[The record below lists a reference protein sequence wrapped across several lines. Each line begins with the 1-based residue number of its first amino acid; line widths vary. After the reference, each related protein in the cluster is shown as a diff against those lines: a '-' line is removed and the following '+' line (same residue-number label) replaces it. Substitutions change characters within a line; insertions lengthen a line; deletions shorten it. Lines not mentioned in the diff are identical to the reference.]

1 MRGLGK
7 YTIPII
13 GVLSSGKSTFI
24 NGLFLNN
31 SILEVGMGHTTKFIC
46 IIRHQHELESGK
58 YRFTKVKINSDSLIK
73 DGDTIEDEIAIK
85 NKIIEINKKEV
96 VSEEILNNFYLLE
109 LNIHLIDDTKLN
121 DELLKDID
129 FLDIPGLDFFE
140 AKKNSQN
147 EIESKKITNIFKN
160 FKEKLKYFIIIF
172 DCLCLHHDTAF
183 SILEKIKNEFNI
195 ELKNNLI
202 VINKINLMPEK
213 TAEEIKEYFIQEL
226 LKKPDIINHN
236 KNTILLLNAEKIILQ
251 QQYKKRFDLFIKYL
265 YYLFCEFT
273 LEKRTTEENIK
284 NSFLDYII
292 DFIDKKKEELN
303 IGDIDANNI
312 TNYEE
317 VIKPAFEQIYTNAYH
332 SEQIKYIQEETKED
346 FFNDL
351 NKDLFLELYYLYLN
365 NFIKYDL
372 NEYNEAKKE
381 ITNYLKMIC
390 NNKEDIKIKVD
401 DNIKEKKNKNLSF
414 IKKLDEFMK
423 SNILTQYES
432 GNNVNDNLN
441 REFNKILKEMNQR
454 KNLIVNAF
462 LNHQFRISVVGL
474 SSVGKSYFIN
484 CLIGKEILETGSGE
498 TTQFGLIIENHDSD
512 EVSLW
517 RAKYKYICDENGKE
531 YLIFEK
537 DKDSFVNGFDNVK
550 NHLLLLN
557 KNKIHQEKDNIEDKI
572 DLFRFWILKIRIS
585 MCRFK
590 NFNVQIL
597 DIPGLGTSIKY
608 VETEIFKNLIS
619 TSNII
624 FHILDY
630 NRLGEADK
638 EISNNINKYINDY
651 RLDPYFAS
659 KNTLYLL
666 NKLNPLINEEIN
678 YEDKISEIFEYKKEL
693 IDFIEINNNFFDDVI
708 KVTNFTFSSY
718 LKTNYDNYQR
728 RYKKRYQDF
737 VKFFNA
743 FNKNKILNIDN
754 SKQIIKDKAIEEF
767 QLFLSKEDKEEH
779 EKIIFEHIN
788 NDENFKNNLLYFYTI
803 EKINLDKNGT
813 LEKIDKLNNI
823 IIEKFG
829 YTRDYFKKI
838 IKDFILNINKLLQ
851 NILDS
856 RSIPKDDLEG
866 IKNQFKDE
874 IESKYD
880 ELITMY
886 SNNFESLKN
895 NSKSKLESLRERGYK
910 KYLGI
915 LGIDKTKI
923 RADIQN
929 FIQETADAYNR
940 VNKEYFTLLI
950 QNQLNESLK
959 QIILNY
965 EEKRNSNKKGKKMEF
980 SEFKKFINENI
991 HIIENDNIELVPVE
1005 PEECDCCYYTEEKKN
1020 AYLNDKFQSEE
1031 EKLQRY
1037 FNILKDKSINQRDT
1051 NIADYL
1057 MKLDSSFGDYNQEEK
1072 RNISLIKDDLNKIIN
1087 ELFNGISD
1095 YHSYV
1100 EQSFEK
1106 SERIFQKE
1114 IKRFINVPPPHME
1127 KNEEI
1132 KEIKKNEI
1140 KENKEIEKNDEMKIP
1155 LADGFGFKKMDISIY
1170 PGKNIYL
1177 TGISIKI
1184 YKEIFPELSTP
1195 FITIDFPPKNINLID
1210 KVTSCLIDFEKFM
1223 GDKIFVIANEKS
1235 IERIRIK
1242 INFIKNFKYFNWIQM
1257 FSDVLNKFS
1266 LFKFEFLTSIL
1277 INQPLD
1283 SKAFTDLLKSFLLI
1297 QIQGDIPIRTIFEF
1311 LRAEKILTQIE
1322 EKLIPDNYRIL
1333 FKALT
1338 SITFTLNT
1346 SIDKIPYEFVK
1357 FGDEIKTSFEELI
1370 AEYLGI
1376 PKTLIIECED
1386 VEINFRLLRNNLK
1399 ILLHLPAQDRNKAM
1413 NLNDIGCHKMKDY
1426 DSEEEYEEDENL
1438 LAPDDDEERDI

>member
-1 MRGLGK
+1 
-7 YTIPII
+7 
-13 GVLSSGKSTFI
+13 
-24 NGLFLNN
+24 
-31 SILEVGMGHTTKFIC
+31 
-46 IIRHQHELESGK
+46 
-58 YRFTKVKINSDSLIK
+58 
-73 DGDTIEDEIAIK
+73 
-85 NKIIEINKKEV
+85 
-96 VSEEILNNFYLLE
+96 
-109 LNIHLIDDTKLN
+109 
-121 DELLKDID
+121 
-129 FLDIPGLDFFE
+129 
-140 AKKNSQN
+140 
-147 EIESKKITNIFKN
+147 
-160 FKEKLKYFIIIF
+160 
-172 DCLCLHHDTAF
+172 
-183 SILEKIKNEFNI
+183 
-195 ELKNNLI
+195 
-202 VINKINLMPEK
+202 
-213 TAEEIKEYFIQEL
+213 
-226 LKKPDIINHN
+226 
-236 KNTILLLNAEKIILQ
+236 
-251 QQYKKRFDLFIKYL
+251 
-265 YYLFCEFT
+265 
-273 LEKRTTEENIK
+273 
-284 NSFLDYII
+284 
-292 DFIDKKKEELN
+292 
-303 IGDIDANNI
+303 
-312 TNYEE
+312 
-317 VIKPAFEQIYTNAYH
+317 
-332 SEQIKYIQEETKED
+332 
-346 FFNDL
+346 
-351 NKDLFLELYYLYLN
+351 
-365 NFIKYDL
+365 
-372 NEYNEAKKE
+372 
-381 ITNYLKMIC
+381 
-390 NNKEDIKIKVD
+390 
-401 DNIKEKKNKNLSF
+401 
-414 IKKLDEFMK
+414 MK

-474 SSVGKSYFIN
+474 SSAGKSYFIN

-585 MCRFK
+585 MCQFK
-590 NFNVQIL
+590 NFNIQIL
-597 DIPGLGTSIKY
+597 DFPGLGTSIKY

-678 YEDKISEIFEYKKEL
+678 YEDKISGIFGYKKEL
-693 IDFIEINNNFFDDVI
+693 IDFIEINNKFYDDVI

-718 LKTNYDNYQR
+718 LKKNYVNYQR
-728 RYKKRYQDF
+728 RYNKRYQDF

-743 FNKNKILNIDN
+743 FNENKILNIDN

-788 NDENFKNNLLYFYTI
+788 DDENFKYNLLYFYTI

-856 RSIPKDDLEG
+856 RSIPKPDLEG
-866 IKNQFKDE
+866 IRNQFKDE
-874 IESKYD
+874 IISKYG
-880 ELITMY
+880 ELIKMY
-886 SNNFESLKN
+886 SNNFVSLKN
-895 NSKSKLESLRERGYK
+895 NLKSKLESLKEQRYK
-910 KYLGI
+910 KYSGI
-915 LGIDKTKI
+915 NKI
-923 RADIQN
+923 QIRDDIQN
-929 FIQETADAYNR
+929 FIQETTNTYNR

-980 SEFKKFINENI
+980 SEFKNFINENI
-991 HIIENDNIELVPVE
+991 HIIENDNIELVTVE
-1005 PEECDCCYYTEEKKN
+1005 PEECDCCDYTEEKKN

-1037 FNILKDKSINQRDT
+1037 FNILKDNSIKQRDT
-1051 NIADYL
+1051 NIEDYL

-1311 LRAEKILTQIE
+1311 LRVEKILTQIE

-1370 AEYLGI
+1370 TEYLGI

-1426 DSEEEYEEDENL
+1426 YSEEEYEEDQNL
-1438 LAPDDDEERDI
+1438 LYEDDDEEERDI

>member
-1 MRGLGK
+1 
-7 YTIPII
+7 
-13 GVLSSGKSTFI
+13 
-24 NGLFLNN
+24 
-31 SILEVGMGHTTKFIC
+31 
-46 IIRHQHELESGK
+46 
-58 YRFTKVKINSDSLIK
+58 
-73 DGDTIEDEIAIK
+73 
-85 NKIIEINKKEV
+85 
-96 VSEEILNNFYLLE
+96 
-109 LNIHLIDDTKLN
+109 
-121 DELLKDID
+121 
-129 FLDIPGLDFFE
+129 
-140 AKKNSQN
+140 
-147 EIESKKITNIFKN
+147 
-160 FKEKLKYFIIIF
+160 
-172 DCLCLHHDTAF
+172 
-183 SILEKIKNEFNI
+183 
-195 ELKNNLI
+195 
-202 VINKINLMPEK
+202 
-213 TAEEIKEYFIQEL
+213 
-226 LKKPDIINHN
+226 
-236 KNTILLLNAEKIILQ
+236 
-251 QQYKKRFDLFIKYL
+251 
-265 YYLFCEFT
+265 
-273 LEKRTTEENIK
+273 
-284 NSFLDYII
+284 
-292 DFIDKKKEELN
+292 
-303 IGDIDANNI
+303 
-312 TNYEE
+312 
-317 VIKPAFEQIYTNAYH
+317 
-332 SEQIKYIQEETKED
+332 
-346 FFNDL
+346 
-351 NKDLFLELYYLYLN
+351 
-365 NFIKYDL
+365 
-372 NEYNEAKKE
+372 
-381 ITNYLKMIC
+381 
-390 NNKEDIKIKVD
+390 
-401 DNIKEKKNKNLSF
+401 
-414 IKKLDEFMK
+414 MK

-441 REFNKILKEMNQR
+441 REFNKILKEMNKR

-630 NRLGEADK
+630 NRLGEPDK

-666 NKLNPLINEEIN
+666 NKLNPLINVEIN
-678 YEDKISEIFEYKKEL
+678 YEDKISKIFEYKKEL

-866 IKNQFKDE
+866 IRNQFKDE
-874 IESKYD
+874 IMSKYG
-880 ELITMY
+880 ELIKMY

-895 NSKSKLESLRERGYK
+895 NSKSKLESLSERGYK

-980 SEFKKFINENI
+980 SEFKNFINENI
-991 HIIENDNIELVPVE
+991 HIIENDNIELVTVE
-1005 PEECDCCYYTEEKKN
+1005 PEECDCCDYTEEKK
-1020 AYLNDKFQSEE
+1020 
-1031 EKLQRY
+1031 
-1037 FNILKDKSINQRDT
+1037 
-1051 NIADYL
+1051 
-1057 MKLDSSFGDYNQEEK
+1057 M
-1072 RNISLIKDDLNKIIN
+1072 LI
-1087 ELFNGISD
+1087 
-1095 YHSYV
+1095 
-1100 EQSFEK
+1100 
-1106 SERIFQKE
+1106 
-1114 IKRFINVPPPHME
+1114 
-1127 KNEEI
+1127 
-1132 KEIKKNEI
+1132 
-1140 KENKEIEKNDEMKIP
+1140 
-1155 LADGFGFKKMDISIY
+1155 
-1170 PGKNIYL
+1170 
-1177 TGISIKI
+1177 
-1184 YKEIFPELSTP
+1184 
-1195 FITIDFPPKNINLID
+1195 
-1210 KVTSCLIDFEKFM
+1210 
-1223 GDKIFVIANEKS
+1223 
-1235 IERIRIK
+1235 
-1242 INFIKNFKYFNWIQM
+1242 
-1257 FSDVLNKFS
+1257 
-1266 LFKFEFLTSIL
+1266 
-1277 INQPLD
+1277 
-1283 SKAFTDLLKSFLLI
+1283 
-1297 QIQGDIPIRTIFEF
+1297 
-1311 LRAEKILTQIE
+1311 
-1322 EKLIPDNYRIL
+1322 
-1333 FKALT
+1333 
-1338 SITFTLNT
+1338 
-1346 SIDKIPYEFVK
+1346 
-1357 FGDEIKTSFEELI
+1357 
-1370 AEYLGI
+1370 
-1376 PKTLIIECED
+1376 
-1386 VEINFRLLRNNLK
+1386 
-1399 ILLHLPAQDRNKAM
+1399 
-1413 NLNDIGCHKMKDY
+1413 
-1426 DSEEEYEEDENL
+1426 
-1438 LAPDDDEERDI
+1438 